1 MNSTTAGDTLKSASD
16 VLQQTMTTLANL
28 VEQSTNLSF
37 DLLNSFT
44 RNLPNFDFSS
54 VKMPAMP
61 NLDFSSVKM
70 PAMPNL
76 DFSSMKMPGMPS
88 CGCKIPPPCWMP
100 QNAGCVVS
108 HVCPGSPAVLCIRI
122 TNCGPTDRTIHL
134 DDAGKN
140 AVKFEPGALAL
151 GPMETGVVTATLTAT
166 PASSSGACEEGEQ
179 AALVW
184 IRGCKDHYVRWTVKT
199 VKRGAACCHEISVED
214 CPDFI
219 HHWYDHFYCAR
230 PCTSQ
235 KRNG

>member
-1 MNSTTAGDTLKSASD
+1 MNSTTAGDTLQSASD
-16 VLQQTMTTLANL
+16 LLQQTMTTYANL
-28 VEQSTNLSF
+28 VEQSASLGL
-37 DLLNSFT
+37 DLLNSFA
-44 RNLPNFDFSS
+44 RNL
-54 VKMPAMP
+54 P
-61 NLDFSSVKM
+61 NLDFSSMKVPSMPSLDFSSMKM
-70 PAMPNL
+70 PTVANL

-100 QNAGCVVS
+100 QSAGCVVS

-122 TNCGPTDRTIHL
+122 TNCGPGERTINV

-140 AVKFEPGALAL
+140 VVTFKPNVLTL
-151 GPMETGVVTATLTAT
+151 GPMETGVVTVTL
-166 PASSSGACEEGEQ
+166 ASSAGSCEDGDREQ
-179 AALVW
+179 NALVW
-184 IRGCKDHYVRWTVKT
+184 VRGCKDHYVRWKVKT
-199 VKRGAACCHEISVED
+199 VKRGATSCCHEICVED

>member
-1 MNSTTAGDTLKSASD
+1 MSSTAAGDTLKNASD
-16 VLQQTMTTLANL
+16 LLQQAMITYANM
-28 VEQSTNLSF
+28 VEQSTSLGIN
-37 DLLNSFT
+37 LLNSLSNNMS
-44 RNLPNFDFSS
+44 NLSS
-54 VKMPAMP
+54 M
-61 NLDFSSVKM
+61 KM

-100 QNAGCVVS
+100 QSADCVVS
-108 HVCPGSPAVLCIRI
+108 HVCPGSTASLCIRI
-122 TNCGPTDRTIHL
+122 TNCSAADRTINF

-140 AVKFEPGALAL
+140 VVTFNPNVLTL
-151 GPMETGVVTATLTAT
+151 SPMETGVVAATLV
-166 PASSSGACEEGEQ
+166 SSAGACEESEQ
-179 AALVW
+179 FALVW

-199 VKRGAACCHEISVED
+199 VKRRVTSCCHEICVED

-219 HHWYDHFYCAR
+219 HHWYDHFYCVR